1 MQIEPRDDY
10 PISFTCFTHKFML
23 NCSQVS
29 TIINNFTPYN
39 IIQSY
44 WQPMYVVLLALTLT
58 LLPTAAAQ
66 NTPCYVTCKE
76 NSCSPQNPL
85 VCLACDP
92 GTTLLANTCLPVG
105 GQSVL
110 MS

>member
-1 MQIEPRDDY
+1 MY
-10 PISFTCFTHKFML
+10 LAFFTLAFA
-23 NCSQVS
+23 
-29 TIINNFTPYN
+29 
-39 IIQSY
+39 
-44 WQPMYVVLLALTLT
+44 LLS
-58 LLPTAAAQ
+58 PAAAQ

-85 VCLACDP
+85 ACLACDP

-110 MS
+110 VF